1 MEHKSKNGKVYL
13 IGEVKE
19 YRADKTFDILVILDC
34 ENIKDNVE
42 IVGFYFGEYD
52 YEVTENY
59 INLKEND

>member
-1 MEHKSKNGKVYL
+1 MEHKSKNGKVYA

-19 YRADKTFDILVILDC
+19 YKADKTFDMLVIMDFD
-34 ENIKDNVE
+34 NTKDNVE

-52 YEVTENY
+52 YEVTEYY

>member
-1 MEHKSKNGKVYL
+1 MKHESKNGKVYL

-19 YRADKTFDILVILDC
+19 YKADKTFDILVIMDF
-34 ENIKDNVE
+34 ENTKGNVE

-59 INLKEND
+59 INSKEID